1 MAAACF
7 PRRQITG
14 KTGLCVTAWSENS
27 PGTRLARS
35 PQITLWDRCIEG
47 IEGSLVA
54 LPRGCSVS
62 SLGVFPAS
70 IRYEPQARI
79 GSAVEG
85 FRLLREFRPSLR
97 HINQDA
103 LGFRLARPVRHQ
115 NAVQGVLPVV
125 VGTHGKTLGYPARK
139 SMNLNACQMFQE
151 PESAGS
157 APGLDGCWPA
167 FALTVL
173 KRKPPNLRNDRGLR
187 VTFAIPDRGRGQGEL
202 SDWLA
207 LNMGAASVFT
217 PERLTLSGVFG
228 VTACSENPPG
238 LG

>member
-125 VGTHGKTLGYPARK
+125 VGTHGKTLGNPARK

-173 KRKPPNLRNDRGLR
+173 KRKPPNLRNDRGLEGYFCHTGPR
-187 VTFAIPDRGRGQGEL
+187 TGARGIVRLACAEYGSRQRLHPGAPYSLRGL
-202 SDWLA
+202 W
-207 LNMGAASVFT
+207 
-217 PERLTLSGVFG
+217 RH
-228 VTACSENPPG
+228 G
-238 LG
+238 L